1 MDSGGSVDR
10 QRRRGRPASETYIE
24 SWPVPLD
31 PDGVARAILS
41 IATGEEHREATV
53 LGVTGKGLEVI

>member
-1 MDSGGSVDR
+1 
-10 QRRRGRPASETYIE
+10 
-24 SWPVPLD
+24 VPLD

-53 LGVTGKGLEVI
+53 LGLTGKGLEVI